1 MCALVRNDNEIM
13 IYLDNSATTKP
24 CAEAVEAM
32 TQALTDGWAN
42 PSALYSFGIDAA
54 RELRSAR
61 AKVAA
66 ALGAEPDRVFF
77 TSGGTEADNWAILGT
92 VKRFGKKNKH
102 IITTAIE
109 HHAVLNTM
117 KELEAKGFEVT
128 YLQPDTQGQ
137 ITLNALKAAV
147 RKDTVLVSV
156 MMVNNEVGSVMPI
169 AQMAKLTKKIA
180 PDAIFHTDA
189 VQGFLKVPFHAK
201 TLGVDL
207 ISISAHKVHGPKG
220 AGALYIS
227 PRLKS
232 FPPLLIG
239 GGQESG
245 YRSGTE
251 ATPAIFG
258 FAAACATAK
267 ETFNQDIGR
276 EKQLINS
283 LLEKLSGLEGVKING
298 AHDAPHI
305 LSLSIPGLP
314 TQNTINILQDAG
326 ICVSAGSACAK
337 GHRSHTLTAMGLSP
351 EVMDGSFRISIC
363 KDTTEEELDKLYSV
377 IGEKLIP
384 MVR

>member
-1 MCALVRNDNEIM
+1 M

-24 CAEAVEAM
+24 CTEAVEAI
-32 TQALTDGWAN
+32 TKALTDGWAN
-42 PSALYSFGIDAA
+42 PSALYGFGIDAA
-54 RELRSAR
+54 RELRAAR

-92 VKRFGKKNKH
+92 IKRFGKKNKH

-117 KELEAKGFEVT
+117 KELEAQGYEVT
-128 YLQPDTQGQ
+128 YLQPDELGR
-137 ITLNALKAAV
+137 ISLDALKAAL
-147 RKDTVLVSV
+147 RKDTCLVSI

-169 AQMAKLTKKIA
+169 AQMAKLTKRIA

-189 VQGFLKVPFHAK
+189 VQGFMKVSFQAK
-201 TLGVDL
+201 SLGADL
-207 ISISAHKVHGPKG
+207 ISISSHKVHGPKG

-232 FPPLLIG
+232 FPALLLG

-251 ATPAIFG
+251 GTPAIAG
-258 FAAACATAK
+258 FAAACAAAK
-267 ETFNQDIGR
+267 QTFSQDITR
-276 EKQLINS
+276 EKALIA
-283 LLEKLSGLEGVKING
+283 GLVKRIAGLNGIQING
-298 AHDAPHI
+298 AHEAPHI
-305 LSLSIPGLP
+305 LSLSIPSLP
-314 TQNTINILQDAG
+314 TQNSINVLQDAG

-337 GHRSHTLTAMGLSP
+337 GHRSHTLTAMGLAP
-351 EVMDGSFRISIC
+351 EVMDGSFRVSIC
-363 KDTTEEELDKLYSV
+363 KDTTQDELDQLYAV
-377 IGEKLIP
+377 ITEKLIP
-384 MVR
+384 MAR